1 MHTIVRALLGVGSL
15 VVIQVAG
22 IAGACAAEPKV
33 DGFDV
38 VGNVGYGT
46 ATDKYTVAGL
56 KGDPFGFMLGVDA
69 GYTFRF
75 RLRLGLNYTHGF
87 GRDSE
92 GTRTGTGGIESPVHT
107 HHLSDMMGASVGY
120 DWLLDPIRLRA
131 SLDGGVSTFIR
142 TTDSGPL
149 PTSITFW
156 AAPGFA
162 AVWQLGPL
170 ELGAGVKYYA
180 FLGSGAGPGFS
191 GSLLAGVRF
200 F

>member
-1 MHTIVRALLGVGSL
+1 
-15 VVIQVAG
+15 VVAQVAG
-22 IAGACAAEPKV
+22 IAGASAAEPRV

-46 ATDKYTVAGL
+46 ATDNYTAAGL

-75 RLRLGLNYTHGF
+75 GLRLGLFYTHGF

-92 GTRTGTGGIESPVHT
+92 GTRTGLGGTENPVNT
-107 HHLSDMMGASVGY
+107 HHRSDMMGATVGY

-131 SLDGGVSTFIR
+131 SLDGGVSYFIR
-142 TTDSGPL
+142 TTDAGDL
-149 PTSITFW
+149 PTAVTLL

-162 AVWQLGPL
+162 ALWQLGTL
-170 ELGAGVKYYA
+170 ELGAGVKCY
-180 FLGSGAGPGFS
+180 FQSGGPGFS
-191 GSLLAGVRF
+191 GSLMAGARF

>member
-1 MHTIVRALLGVGSL
+1 M
-15 VVIQVAG
+15 VVAQVAG
-22 IAGACAAEPKV
+22 IAVASAAEPKV

-46 ATDKYTVAGL
+46 ATDDYTVAGL

-75 RLRLGLNYTHGF
+75 GLRLGVFYTHGF

-92 GTRTGTGGIESPVHT
+92 GTRTGMGGTESPVHT
-107 HHLSDMMGASVGY
+107 HHRSDMMGATVGY

-131 SLDGGVSTFIR
+131 SLDGGVNTFIR
-142 TTDSGPL
+142 TTDSGDL
-149 PTSITFW
+149 PTAVTLV

-162 AVWQLGPL
+162 ALWQLGPL
-170 ELGAGVKYYA
+170 ELGAGLKYY
-180 FLGSGAGPGFS
+180 FIGSGPAFG
-191 GSLLAGVRF
+191 GSLMAGARF

>member
-1 MHTIVRALLGVGSL
+1 MRSTVRALLMVGSL
-15 VVIQVAG
+15 VVAQVAG
-22 IAGACAAEPKV
+22 IAGASAAEPKV

-46 ATDKYTVAGL
+46 ATDNYTAAEV

-75 RLRLGLNYTHGF
+75 KLRLGLIYTHGF

-92 GTRTGTGGIESPVHT
+92 GTRSGTGGAESPVQT
-107 HHLSDMMGASVGY
+107 HHRSDMMGGTVGY

-131 SLDGGVSTFIR
+131 SLDAGVGVFIR
-142 TTDSGPL
+142 TTDAGDL
-149 PTSITFW
+149 PTGIILL

-162 AVWQLGPL
+162 ALWQLGPL
-170 ELGAGVKYYA
+170 ELGAGLKYY
-180 FLGSGAGPGFS
+180 LLSSGPGFS
-191 GSLLAGVRF
+191 GSLMAGARF

>member
-1 MHTIVRALLGVGSL
+1 MVRAMLGVGSL
-15 VVIQVAG
+15 VVVQVAG
-22 IAGACAAEPKV
+22 IAGASAAEPKV

-46 ATDKYTVAGL
+46 ATDNYTAAGL

-75 RLRLGLNYTHGF
+75 GLRLGVIYTHGF

-92 GTRTGTGGIESPVHT
+92 GTRTGMGGTESPMQT
-107 HHLSDMMGASVGY
+107 HHRSDMMGATVGY

-131 SLDGGVSTFIR
+131 SLDGGVSFFIR
-142 TTDSGPL
+142 TTDSGDL
-149 PTSITFW
+149 PTGVTLL

-162 AVWQLGPL
+162 ALWQLGPL
-170 ELGAGVKYYA
+170 ELGPGLKCY
-180 FLGSGAGPGFS
+180 FLSSGPGFS
-191 GSLLAGVRF
+191 GSLMAGARI
-200 F
+200 

>member
-1 MHTIVRALLGVGSL
+1 LGVGSL
-15 VVIQVAG
+15 VVAHVAG
-22 IAGACAAEPKV
+22 IAVASAAEPKV

-46 ATDKYTVAGL
+46 ATDEYTVAGI

-69 GYTFRF
+69 GYTFRVG
-75 RLRLGLNYTHGF
+75 LRLGLTYTRGF

-107 HHLSDMMGASVGY
+107 HHQSVMMGASVGY

-131 SLDGGVSTFIR
+131 SLDGGVYTFTR

-149 PTSITFW
+149 PTATTFW

-162 AVWQLGPL
+162 ALWQLGPL
-170 ELGAGVKYYA
+170 ELGAGLKYYWFA
-180 FLGSGAGPGFS
+180 GSGAGPGFS
-191 GSLLAGVRF
+191 GSLMAGGRF
-200 F
+200 L